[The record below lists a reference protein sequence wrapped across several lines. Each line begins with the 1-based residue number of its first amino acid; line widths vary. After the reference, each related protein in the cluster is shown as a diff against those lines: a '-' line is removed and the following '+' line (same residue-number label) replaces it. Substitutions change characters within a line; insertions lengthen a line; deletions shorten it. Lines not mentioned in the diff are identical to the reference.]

1 MSTYSNLKTQLVNTY
16 TAFLLMQ
23 DQANAVDN
31 GELSDELLAIS
42 TNLDSISTWV
52 EQKEEQELLSQ
63 FLAAQKALMQEYG
76 LVISVVEV
84 APGYGE
90 EYGTTESA
98 IQMSVTKDGVSAVKV
113 FDTISVDQSD
123 ID

>member
-23 DQANAVDN
+23 DQATVVDN
-31 GELSDELLAIS
+31 GELSEELLAIS
-42 TNLDSISTWV
+42 TNLDNIGTWV

-63 FLAAQKALMQEYG
+63 FLVAQKALMQEYG
-76 LVISVVEV
+76 LVIDVVEV
-84 APGYGE
+84 APGFGE
-90 EYGTTESA
+90 AYGTTESA
-98 IQMSVTKDGVSAVKV
+98 IRFSVTKDGVSAVKV

-123 ID
+123 IE

>member
-1 MSTYSNLKTQLVNTY
+1 MSTYSNLKAQLVNTY

-42 TNLDSISTWV
+42 TNLDSIDTWI

-63 FLAAQKALMQEYG
+63 FLAAQKALMIEYG

-90 EYGTTESA
+90 AFGTTESA

>member
-1 MSTYSNLKTQLVNTY
+1 MPTYSNLKTQLVNTY

-90 EYGTTESA
+90 AFGSTESA

-123 ID
+123 IE